1 MLPINGNVAENSLS
15 MHDLDAVHAWVN
27 HVDNNK
33 VEDKEAANIIDRL
46 IGCTWPCSCIL
57 SNDDENKKKK
67 SSIFSRWTVRPSR
80 VPPKN

>member
-33 VEDKEAANIIDRL
+33 VEDKEAANIIDWMDAHGHAFCPTMTRTRKRSQAFSHV
-46 IGCTWPCSCIL
+46 GL
-57 SNDDENKKKK
+57 SGRHGSLRRTN
-67 SSIFSRWTVRPSR
+67 
-80 VPPKN
+80 